1 MTADNAD
8 RKNLSA
14 AVDQAIAGQ
23 WDAAH
28 NPCQSLHGKK
38 QLAGY
43 MWSYTR
49 SKAMC
54 QTPATGID
62 ARAETMKAG
71 AIRKKS
77 SKLSRLSLPTE
88 YSPILN

>member
-1 MTADNAD
+1 MTADEAD
-8 RKNLSA
+8 RQNLIA

-23 WDAAH
+23 WDAGH
-28 NPCQSLHGKK
+28 KPCQSLQRKK

-49 SKAMC
+49 LKAMY

-62 ARAETMKAG
+62 ARAKTVKAG
-71 AIRKKS
+71 AIRRKS

-88 YSPILN
+88 